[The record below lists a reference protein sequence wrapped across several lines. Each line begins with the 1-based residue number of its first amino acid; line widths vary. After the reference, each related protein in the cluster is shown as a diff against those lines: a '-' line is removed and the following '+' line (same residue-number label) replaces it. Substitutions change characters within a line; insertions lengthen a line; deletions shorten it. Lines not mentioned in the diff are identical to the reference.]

1 MKPSDLGPPTAGI
14 LTGIALFF
22 LVKEFPNLN
31 ICVITF
37 FLVGLVISI
46 LPPYT
51 MYEPSKMFRRK
62 SGPADEVN
70 PRVGLKALVFIV
82 FSIIGYLLCIP
93 LFQ

>member
-1 MKPSDLGPPTAGI
+1 MRASYLGPPTAGM
-14 LTGIALFF
+14 LTGMALFF
-22 LVKEFPNLN
+22 LVREFPNLS

-37 FLVGLVISI
+37 FLVGVVISL

-70 PRVGLKALVFIV
+70 PREGLKALVFMI
-82 FSIIGYLLCIP
+82 FSILGYLLCMP